1 MIKMFWLGLSIGFAI
16 GTMLSILLY
25 VALLLGK
32 ENNEK
37 Q

>member
-1 MIKMFWLGLSIGFAI
+1 MFWLGLSIGFAI